1 MNTSLRKTYFLSLLT
16 AIFALS
22 FTALAGEKGPAAN
35 SYVKCTVDASHT
47 TIKPGDTGVI
57 FVSLKPAKGIHVNLT
72 PAMGVVFDSA
82 GQVQAHGSLEIP
94 KKETFLDA
102 SKPVRIPFVLS
113 PGAKPGAVTVKA
125 SLTYYYCSDA
135 EGWCSRYKQPLE
147 VTIKVA
153 K

>member
-1 MNTSLRKTYFLSLLT
+1 MNAHRQKMYLLWLLT
-16 AIFALS
+16 ATCALT
-22 FTALAGEKGPAAN
+22 FTGFAGEKGPAAN
-35 SYVKCTVDASHT
+35 TYVKCTVDASHT
-47 TIKPGDTGVI
+47 SIKPGETGVM
-57 FVSLKPAKGIHVNLT
+57 FVSLKPAKGIHINIT

-82 GQVQAHGSLEIP
+82 GQVQAGGAMEIP

-113 PGAKPGAVTVKA
+113 TSAKPGTVTVKA
-125 SLTYYYCSDA
+125 ALTYYYCSDA